1 MSRLIISFYEEFPT
15 EKNLEKLYL
24 IDFPSKIYVAANSLQ
39 EFYDLKEKITQRNK
53 YIQEV
58 IYWILLNKS
67 EGYWISP
74 WSDTAA
80 LTRVFTELKERQNK
94 EHITVLLDLELPY
107 QKRGVGLLNPIKF
120 MLNKHTIKSFI
131 KQAKENNISV
141 ITVESSY
148 LRPEILKLFGL
159 SYNPSKY
166 KTKRTSMFYDKELI
180 PNLIE
185 KYYLK
190 EKIKEGIEE
199 TRFMVSLGCI
209 ATGINN
215 NETIIPPKLLESNLK
230 ITKDLGIKEAIIF
243 RLGGLN
249 KEYLKAIKKFR

>member
-1 MSRLIISFYEEFPT
+1 MTGLMVSFYEEFPT
-15 EKNLEKLYL
+15 EKNLEKLDL

-39 EFYDLKEKITQRNK
+39 EFYELKEKIIQKNK

-58 IYWILLNKS
+58 IYWVLLNKT

-74 WSDTAA
+74 WSDTSA
-80 LTRVFTELKERQNK
+80 LTRIFTELEERQNK
-94 EHITVLLDLELPY
+94 EPITLLLDLELPY
-107 QKRGVGLLNPIKF
+107 QKRGIKLLNPIKF
-120 MLNKHTIKSFI
+120 MLNKHTITSFI
-131 KQAKENNISV
+131 KEAKENNISI
-141 ITVESSY
+141 ITVENSY
-148 LRPEILKLFGL
+148 LKPKILRLGGL

-166 KTKRTSMFYDKELI
+166 KTKRTTMFYDKELI
-180 PNLIE
+180 PDLIE

-190 EKIKEGIEE
+190 EKIKENMEE

-215 NETIIPPKLLESNLK
+215 NEAIISPELLESNLK

-249 KEYLKAIKKFR
+249 KGYLKVIKKFR